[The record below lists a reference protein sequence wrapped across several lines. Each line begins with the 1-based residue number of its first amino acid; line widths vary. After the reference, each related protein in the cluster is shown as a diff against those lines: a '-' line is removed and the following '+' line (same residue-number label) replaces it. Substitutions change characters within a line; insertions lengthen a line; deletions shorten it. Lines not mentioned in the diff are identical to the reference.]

1 MPTASPIEYCRP
13 LLERPGRQTPSCSCA
28 GCGKSAPT
36 KSEFA
41 WSRSVSV
48 EKIFTSHTVWP
59 AASRPA
65 QQKSVCGLTGARKS
79 SRTPDLRYCR
89 DFDTPVSASVAAGS
103 ATAAFRF
110 RSRGSPRT
118 LNPEPRSQISHPRSH
133 ICIGESAPKA
143 LTLKFGSCGE
153 NVAALHESVSLPRDT
168 GSQKQKT
175 TSWVALSFV
184 GRVVVVDPPDPALQ
198 CTASTLPSGSSACS
212 LADLS
217 LCIVNTSCSSLFL
230 GAELTQARPAV
241 RCSAECPVSAPAG

>member
-1 MPTASPIEYCRP
+1 VQLRRLRKKCAHKIRIRMEP
-13 LLERPGRQTPSCSCA
+13 ERVRGENLYKPHR
-28 GCGKSAPT
+28 
-36 KSEFA
+36 
-41 WSRSVSV
+41 V
-48 EKIFTSHTVWP
+48 
-59 AASRPA
+59 ASRQLSSA
-65 QQKSVCGLTGARKS
+65 TKVCLWLELARGNLPELQTS
-79 SRTPDLRYCR
+79 AR
-89 DFDTPVSASVAAGS
+89 DFHTPVSASVAAGS

-118 LNPEPRSQISHPRSH
+118 LNPEPRSQIPHPRSH

-175 TSWVALSFV
+175 TSWVALSFA